1 MALLRFVKSDIYI
14 LFICFLYFP
23 WKVFCLIFPKSFSV
37 PMNLNGIIR
46 RTCQHIGPLW
56 TSISATCEN
65 KHLSQICNHF
75 DLKIGLNYFFI
86 CRTGNHFLFT
96 KKLNRQI
103 WQLNI
108 SQSKVVVIRN
118 SFGFFVMIKG
128 LRLWCKCVI
137 PVGQYD
143 VKTDRIL
150 SLIRFHN
157 IATFLAKENSS
168 RCRMAWKF
176 CTGF

>member
-1 MALLRFVKSDIYI
+1 MLWDLLLCIHFMALLRFVKSNIYI
-14 LFICFLYFP
+14 VYLFSVFSFF
-23 WKVFCLIFPKSFSV
+23 WKVFCLIFPKSFSA

-86 CRTGNHFLFT
+86 CRTGNHFLFP
-96 KKLNRQI
+96 KKINRQI

-118 SFGFFVMIKG
+118 SFGFFVMIKVYACG
-128 LRLWCKCVI
+128 ANVSYL
-137 PVGQYD
+137 
-143 VKTDRIL
+143 
-150 SLIRFHN
+150 
-157 IATFLAKENSS
+157 
-168 RCRMAWKF
+168 
-176 CTGF
+176 